1 MIECKD
7 CAYHFRP
14 KVTQADGTEM
24 PLPIGQ
30 CRFFPP
36 HMTVIPVAAVFGNI
50 RRSPIEPGI
59 PGWAVEC
66 NTGSQYPPVFDDWGC
81 AQGRRKLE
89 VAK

>member
-1 MIECKD
+1 
-7 CAYHFRP
+7 
-14 KVTQADGTEM
+14 
-24 PLPIGQ
+24 
-30 CRFFPP
+30 
-36 HMTVIPVAAVFGNI
+36 MTVIPVAAVFGNI